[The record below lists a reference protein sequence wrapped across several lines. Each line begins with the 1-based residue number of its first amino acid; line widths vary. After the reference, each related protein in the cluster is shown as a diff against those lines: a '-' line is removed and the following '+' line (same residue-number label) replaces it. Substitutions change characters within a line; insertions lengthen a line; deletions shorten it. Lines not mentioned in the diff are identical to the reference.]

1 MIYDD
6 RDQYTISVR
15 WIVESYSQETPDIT
29 TDQKIAIALP
39 KIFNFDFPIY
49 DESYRTTFE
58 DKLIRHFYF
67 HEINITSI
75 GRWKFM
81 LREKLNLI
89 MPVYNKMYEAAS
101 KKFDPFIDTEMVENY
116 TRKRNSNGNIQNVTN
131 SNQVTNGES
140 SNNINANSKGTQNGT
155 IDSNKNQTTENDTN
169 GKTEQ
174 INSDFPQATLAGK
187 DYATTSTQNT
197 NNSTATE
204 TIKSTGKETN
214 SNTNDIN
221 STTTEIGNTKN
232 NITQDAK
239 NDTTTAQ
246 DETES
251 YDHTNTGFSSKSQQA
266 LLLEFYEAL
275 RNIDEMVFNELRD
288 LFMLVF

>member
-49 DESYRTTFE
+49 DESYRSTFE

-89 MPVYNKMYEAAS
+89 MPVYNKMYEAVEI
-101 KKFDPFIDTEMVENY
+101 KYDPLIDTQMHETY
-116 TRKRNSNGNIQNVTN
+116 TRNNNLTSDSSTNGNVT
-131 SNQVTNGES
+131 QKDT
-140 SNNINANSKGTQNGT
+140 SNNSQVYS
-155 IDSNKNQTTENDTN
+155 DLPQTTLH
-169 GKTEQ
+169 G
-174 INSDFPQATLAGK
+174 G
-187 DYATTSTQNT
+187 DYATNSTQNEGT
-197 NNSTATE
+197 ANSTQNASQTANAT
-204 TIKSTGKETN
+204 SNNKETYEH
-214 SNTNDIN
+214 D
-221 STTTEIGNTKN
+221 
-232 NITQDAK
+232 
-239 NDTTTAQ
+239 
-246 DETES
+246 
-251 YDHTNTGFSSKSQQA
+251 NTGFSSRSQQA
-266 LLLEFYEAL
+266 LLMEYYESL
-275 RNIDEMVFNELRD
+275 RNVDEMVFNELRE
-288 LFMLVF
+288 LFMLIY

>member
-101 KKFDPFIDTEMVENY
+101 KKIDPFIDTQMHETY
-116 TRKRNSNGNIQNVTN
+116 IRKNNLTSN
-131 SNQVTNGES
+131 S
-140 SNNINANSKGTQNGT
+140 SNNTDGTQKVTNNLT
-155 IDSNKNQTTENDTN
+155 SNKTGTQSGTGSNVYSDLPQTTLH
-169 GKTEQ
+169 G
-174 INSDFPQATLAGK
+174 G
-187 DYATTSTQNT
+187 DYATNSTQT
-197 NNSTATE
+197 EDSATTKDTQTDNSTSNSTNI
-204 TIKSTGKETN
+204 IKQN
-214 SNTNDIN
+214 SNAATDN
-221 STTTEIGNTKN
+221 TENYVH
-232 NITQDAK
+232 D
-239 NDTTTAQ
+239 
-246 DETES
+246 
-251 YDHTNTGFSSKSQQA
+251 NTGFSSRSQQE
-266 LLLEFYEAL
+266 LLMQYYDAL

-288 LFMLVF
+288 LFMLIY

>member
-49 DESYRTTFE
+49 DESYRSTFE

-89 MPVYNKMYEAAS
+89 MPVYNKMYEAVAI
-101 KKFDPFIDTEMVENY
+101 KYDPLIDTQMHETY
-116 TRKRNSNGNIQNVTN
+116 TRNNNLTSNSSTNGNVT
-131 SNQVTNGES
+131 QKDT
-140 SNNINANSKGTQNGT
+140 SNNSQVYS
-155 IDSNKNQTTENDTN
+155 DLPQTTLH
-169 GKTEQ
+169 G
-174 INSDFPQATLAGK
+174 G
-187 DYATTSTQNT
+187 DYATNSTQNEGT
-197 NNSTATE
+197 ANSTQNASQKANAT
-204 TIKSTGKETN
+204 SNNKETYEH
-214 SNTNDIN
+214 D
-221 STTTEIGNTKN
+221 
-232 NITQDAK
+232 
-239 NDTTTAQ
+239 
-246 DETES
+246 
-251 YDHTNTGFSSKSQQA
+251 NTGFSSRSQQA
-266 LLLEFYEAL
+266 LLMEYYESL
-275 RNIDEMVFNELRD
+275 RNVDEMVFNELRE
-288 LFMLVF
+288 LFMLIY

>member
-89 MPVYNKMYEAAS
+89 MPVYNKMYEALAI
-101 KKFDPFIDTEMVENY
+101 KYDPLIDTNMHETYRRENNL
-116 TRKRNSNGNIQNVTN
+116 KSNSI
-131 SNQVTNGES
+131 S
-140 SNNINANSKGTQNGT
+140 STDGAQ
-155 IDSNKNQTTENDTN
+155 
-169 GKTEQ
+169 
-174 INSDFPQATLAGK
+174 
-187 DYATTSTQNT
+187 
-197 NNSTATE
+197 
-204 TIKSTGKETN
+204 
-214 SNTNDIN
+214 N
-221 STTTEIGNTKN
+221 STTTSNSDRSGSQTGTGSNVYSDLPQTTLHGGDYATN
-232 NITQDAK
+232 STQTE
-239 NDTTTAQ
+239 DTTTTKDTQKDTGSSNA
-246 DETES
+246 
-251 YDHTNTGFSSKSQQA
+251 TNTINQSANATSDNVETYTHDNSGFSSRSQQE
-266 LLLEFYEAL
+266 LLMKYFEAL
-275 RNIDEMVFNELRD
+275 RNVDEMVFNELRD
-288 LFMLVF
+288 LFMFIY

>member
-49 DESYRTTFE
+49 DESYRSAFE

-89 MPVYNKMYEAAS
+89 MPVYNKMYEAVAI
-101 KKFDPFIDTEMVENY
+101 KYDPLIDTQMHETY
-116 TRKRNSNGNIQNVTN
+116 TRNNNLTSDSSTNGNVT
-131 SNQVTNGES
+131 QKDA
-140 SNNINANSKGTQNGT
+140 SNNSQVYS
-155 IDSNKNQTTENDTN
+155 DLPQTTLH
-169 GKTEQ
+169 G
-174 INSDFPQATLAGK
+174 G
-187 DYATTSTQNT
+187 DYATNSTQNEGT
-197 NNSTATE
+197 ANSTQNASQTANAT
-204 TIKSTGKETN
+204 SNNKETYEH
-214 SNTNDIN
+214 D
-221 STTTEIGNTKN
+221 
-232 NITQDAK
+232 
-239 NDTTTAQ
+239 
-246 DETES
+246 
-251 YDHTNTGFSSKSQQA
+251 NTGFSSRSQQA
-266 LLLEFYEAL
+266 LLMEYYESL
-275 RNIDEMVFNELRD
+275 RNVDEMVFNELRE
-288 LFMLVF
+288 LFMLIY

>member
-29 TDQKIAIALP
+29 TDQKITIALP

-89 MPVYNKMYEAAS
+89 MPVYNKMYEAVAI
-101 KKFDPFIDTEMVENY
+101 KYDPLIDTQMHETY
-116 TRKRNSNGNIQNVTN
+116 TRNNNLTSDSRTNGNVT
-131 SNQVTNGES
+131 QKDA
-140 SNNINANSKGTQNGT
+140 SNNSQVYS
-155 IDSNKNQTTENDTN
+155 DLPQTTLH
-169 GKTEQ
+169 G
-174 INSDFPQATLAGK
+174 G
-187 DYATTSTQNT
+187 DYATNSTQNEGT
-197 NNSTATE
+197 ANSTQNASQTANAT
-204 TIKSTGKETN
+204 SNNKETYEH
-214 SNTNDIN
+214 D
-221 STTTEIGNTKN
+221 
-232 NITQDAK
+232 
-239 NDTTTAQ
+239 
-246 DETES
+246 
-251 YDHTNTGFSSKSQQA
+251 NTGFSSRSQQA
-266 LLLEFYEAL
+266 LLMEYYESL
-275 RNIDEMVFNELRD
+275 RNVDEMVFNELRE
-288 LFMLVF
+288 LFMLIY

>member
-49 DESYRTTFE
+49 DESYRSTFE

-89 MPVYNKMYEAAS
+89 MPVYNKMYEAVAI
-101 KKFDPFIDTEMVENY
+101 KYDPLIDTQMHETY
-116 TRKRNSNGNIQNVTN
+116 ARNNSLTSDSSTNGNVT
-131 SNQVTNGES
+131 QKDT
-140 SNNINANSKGTQNGT
+140 SNNSQVYS
-155 IDSNKNQTTENDTN
+155 DLPQTTLH
-169 GKTEQ
+169 G
-174 INSDFPQATLAGK
+174 G
-187 DYATTSTQNT
+187 DYATNSTQNEGT
-197 NNSTATE
+197 ANSTQNASQTANAT
-204 TIKSTGKETN
+204 SNNKETYEH
-214 SNTNDIN
+214 D
-221 STTTEIGNTKN
+221 
-232 NITQDAK
+232 
-239 NDTTTAQ
+239 
-246 DETES
+246 
-251 YDHTNTGFSSKSQQA
+251 NTGFSSRSQQA
-266 LLLEFYEAL
+266 LLMEYYESL
-275 RNIDEMVFNELRD
+275 RNVDEMVFNELRE
-288 LFMLVF
+288 LFMLIY

>member
-49 DESYRTTFE
+49 DESYRSTFE

-89 MPVYNKMYEAAS
+89 MPVYNKMYEAVAI
-101 KKFDPFIDTEMVENY
+101 KYDPLIDTQMHETY
-116 TRKRNSNGNIQNVTN
+116 TRNNNLTSDSSTNGNVT
-131 SNQVTNGES
+131 QKDT
-140 SNNINANSKGTQNGT
+140 SNNSQVYS
-155 IDSNKNQTTENDTN
+155 DLPQTTLH
-169 GKTEQ
+169 G
-174 INSDFPQATLAGK
+174 G
-187 DYATTSTQNT
+187 DYATNSTQNEGT
-197 NNSTATE
+197 ANSTQNASQTANAT
-204 TIKSTGKETN
+204 SNNKETYEH
-214 SNTNDIN
+214 D
-221 STTTEIGNTKN
+221 
-232 NITQDAK
+232 
-239 NDTTTAQ
+239 
-246 DETES
+246 
-251 YDHTNTGFSSKSQQA
+251 NTGFSSRSQQA
-266 LLLEFYEAL
+266 LLMEYYESL
-275 RNIDEMVFNELRD
+275 RNVDEMVFNELRE
-288 LFMLVF
+288 LFMLIY

>member
-29 TDQKIAIALP
+29 TDQKITIALP

-89 MPVYNKMYEAAS
+89 MPVYNKMYEAVAI
-101 KKFDPFIDTEMVENY
+101 KYDPLIDTQMHETY
-116 TRKRNSNGNIQNVTN
+116 TRNNNLTSDSSTNGNVT
-131 SNQVTNGES
+131 QKDT
-140 SNNINANSKGTQNGT
+140 SNNSQVYS
-155 IDSNKNQTTENDTN
+155 DLPQTTLH
-169 GKTEQ
+169 G
-174 INSDFPQATLAGK
+174 G
-187 DYATTSTQNT
+187 DYATNSTQNEGT
-197 NNSTATE
+197 ANSTQNARQTANAT
-204 TIKSTGKETN
+204 SNNKETYEH
-214 SNTNDIN
+214 D
-221 STTTEIGNTKN
+221 
-232 NITQDAK
+232 
-239 NDTTTAQ
+239 
-246 DETES
+246 
-251 YDHTNTGFSSKSQQA
+251 NTGFSSRSQQA
-266 LLLEFYEAL
+266 LLMEYYESL
-275 RNIDEMVFNELRD
+275 RNVDEMVFNELRE
-288 LFMLVF
+288 LFMLIY

>member
-49 DESYRTTFE
+49 DESYRSTFE

-89 MPVYNKMYEAAS
+89 MPVYNKMYEAVEI
-101 KKFDPFIDTEMVENY
+101 KYDPLIDTQMHETY
-116 TRKRNSNGNIQNVTN
+116 TRNNNLTSDSSMNGNVT
-131 SNQVTNGES
+131 QKDT
-140 SNNINANSKGTQNGT
+140 SNNSQVYS
-155 IDSNKNQTTENDTN
+155 DLPQTTLH
-169 GKTEQ
+169 G
-174 INSDFPQATLAGK
+174 G
-187 DYATTSTQNT
+187 DYATNSTQNEGT
-197 NNSTATE
+197 ANSTQNASQTANAT
-204 TIKSTGKETN
+204 SNNKETYEH
-214 SNTNDIN
+214 D
-221 STTTEIGNTKN
+221 
-232 NITQDAK
+232 
-239 NDTTTAQ
+239 
-246 DETES
+246 
-251 YDHTNTGFSSKSQQA
+251 NTGFSSRSQQA
-266 LLLEFYEAL
+266 LLMEYYESL
-275 RNIDEMVFNELRD
+275 RNVDEMVFNELRE
-288 LFMLVF
+288 LFMLIY